1 MTGRVLVARR
11 ALAALVGIAGLTPFS
26 GGCGSTSP
34 PRPAAPV
41 QRDAESHWL
50 TSQPQ
55 GCALGQSGPTLRP
68 TDALREAR
76 RRARASLITAIEK
89 INQKA
94 VSVAGSAGARDQHHE
109 VILEQA
115 EGWVRRSTIVA
126 LWYDERGSGPNGAPG
141 TAYAAACLADAGPPE
156 TRASVASFVSRLE
169 AGRAAPAW
177 VYGVSSPSGQL
188 CAAGVSGPTMDDKD
202 ARANAEA
209 SARAELAEGIAAHV
223 KLAAGIFDDETLVG
237 AVTDVPESCRAQA
250 AQGRVVAT
258 WTDERGAGPVPFA
271 GMTYAFVCASL

>member
-1 MTGRVLVARR
+1 MLVAWR
-11 ALAALVGIAGLTPFS
+11 ALAALAGIATVS
-26 GGCGSTSP
+26 GGCGSTP
-34 PRPAAPV
+34 PSRPAAPSR
-41 QRDAESHWL
+41 RDAERTWL
-50 TSQPQ
+50 TTQPQ

-76 RRARASLITAIEK
+76 RRARASLVTAIEK

-94 VSVAGSAGARDQHHE
+94 VSVVGSGGARDQHHE
-109 VILEQA
+109 VILEQV
-115 EGWVRRSTIVA
+115 EGWVRRSSIVA
-126 LWYDERGSGPNGAPG
+126 LWYDDRGTGPNGAPG
-141 TAYAAACLADAGPPE
+141 TAYAAACLADAGPPA
-156 TRASVASFVSRLE
+156 TRASVASFVAGLE

-177 VYGVSSPSGQL
+177 VYGVASPGGQL
-188 CAAGVSGPTMDDKD
+188 CAAGASGPTMEDKD

-237 AVTDVPESCRAQA
+237 AVTDVPERCRAQA

-258 WTDERGAGPVPFA
+258 WTDERGVGPVPLP
-271 GMTYAFVCASL
+271 GMAYAFVCASL